1 MSHPIDVHP
10 EDLLDKKRMGLL
22 TGDEQR
28 RLEEHAKHCEV
39 CALEN
44 LVSADFAR
52 EKATHACTTQTV
64 SRIAEGVLAEVSGPV
79 AELRWAADGRRR
91 RLRAWGAGLA
101 IGFAA
106 TGAIAGFWSAAR
118 LVAPAR
124 RDVAAAVADPDPAVA
139 ARRKAGSPMQAD
151 PIVLDESDL
160 VAAGEKEG
168 ASSGPSRARG
178 GQAPVTVAELFARAN
193 DARRQGE
200 LSEAVGLY
208 RQLQQR
214 FPGSREEVMSRV
226 ALARLMLD
234 RLDDPQGALVLFDRY
249 LGASSNGTLAEEAR
263 LGKALALMRL
273 GRHAEERQAWQ
284 KLLSAHP
291 SSVYAERAQR
301 RLAELR

>member
-1 MSHPIDVHP
+1 MSHPIDMHP
-10 EDLLDKKRMGLL
+10 EDLLDKKRMGIL
-22 TGDEQR
+22 TGDERR
-28 RLEEHAKHCEV
+28 RLDEHAKQCEV

-52 EKATHACTTQTV
+52 EKAAHACTTQTV
-64 SRIAEGVLAEVSGPV
+64 SRIVEGVLSEVSGPV
-79 AELRWAADGRRR
+79 AELGWAADGRRR
-91 RLRAWGAGLA
+91 RLRAWGVGLA

-118 LVAPAR
+118 LAVPAR
-124 RDVAAAVADPDPAVA
+124 RGVAAAVADPDPVVA
-139 ARRKAGSPMQAD
+139 TRRKAGPPSEAE

-160 VAAGEKEG
+160 LAAGEKG
-168 ASSGPSRARG
+168 SSTEASRARG
-178 GQAPVTVAELFARAN
+178 AQAPVTVAELFARAN

-234 RLDDPQGALVLFDRY
+234 RLDDPQGALALFDRY
-249 LGASSNGTLAEEAR
+249 LSASSNGTLAEEAR